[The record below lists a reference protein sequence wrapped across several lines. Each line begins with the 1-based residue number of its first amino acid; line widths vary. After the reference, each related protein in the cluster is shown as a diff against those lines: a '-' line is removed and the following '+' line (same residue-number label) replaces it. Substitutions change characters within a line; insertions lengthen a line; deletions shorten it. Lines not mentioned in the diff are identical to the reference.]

1 MFYLSRK
8 IYVIHHAE
16 ILTSNC
22 VLEVMK
28 CAVISA
34 ANIIRKSLNIFG
46 KFFYMPILKFA
57 CLHWCIEVV
66 FCSCFPYHE
75 CTQVVIFISSVSW
88 IRVVRF
94 HDMKSAMVFFAKPK
108 PWKQQFQHKIIPQLN
123 AKIRDNWDIIFIQQH
138 PTSEI
143 SLNCPTFCLDSSF
156 RCVLVEMFFL
166 SSQFCWYWSNLIRNK
181 TPLSYFNVSE
191 NRKIFWFWFILIL
204 LQEKYTSFLNLNQS
218 THWRLKDCMCGC
230 IIEKAF
236 QLSVTCITSKQDVFM
251 SLFQESINWSF
262 KINGK

>member
-1 MFYLSRK
+1 
-8 IYVIHHAE
+8 
-16 ILTSNC
+16 
-22 VLEVMK
+22 
-28 CAVISA
+28 
-34 ANIIRKSLNIFG
+34 
-46 KFFYMPILKFA
+46 MPILKFA

-138 PTSEI
+138 PTSKI

-191 NRKIFWFWFILIL
+191 NRKIFWLWFVLIL
-204 LQEKYTSFLNLNQS
+204 FAGKTYIISKFKTKYTLKAKGLYVWLHYWEGLSAFCTLHHQQTGRVHVTISGINQ
-218 THWRLKDCMCGC
+218 L
-230 IIEKAF
+230 II
-236 QLSVTCITSKQDVFM
+236 
-251 SLFQESINWSF
+251 
-262 KINGK
+262 